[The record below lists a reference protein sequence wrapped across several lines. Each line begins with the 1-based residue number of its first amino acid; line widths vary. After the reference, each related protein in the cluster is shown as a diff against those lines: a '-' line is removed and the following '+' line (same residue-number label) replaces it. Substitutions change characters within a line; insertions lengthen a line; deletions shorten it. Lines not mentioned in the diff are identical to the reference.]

1 MWKLVIEDDEG
12 KRTVVPLTRD
22 DYTIG
27 RQEGNTI
34 RLTERNVSREHGR
47 IKRRRA
53 DGRPPPVPGSPPP
66 VPNSSN
72 SSNGSAKDNF
82 VLEDRSSYNGLFV
95 NGLRVA
101 HTQDLQHGDLIQI
114 GDYRIV
120 LQDDAAASIETAAI
134 PVTTD
139 PGGIDVKATVPMAA
153 AFRGQDLTERP
164 SRFVMLVGPTPGVE
178 YPLDRERMTIGRAED
193 SSISVN
199 HNSVSRLHCEVHA
212 LGDGRYEIVD
222 KGSSNGVRVNAVEL
236 KRSIIEAGDVIE
248 LGDVRFK
255 FVGAGQVFVP
265 GPNESQQLTAISDRE
280 AELADPRRKSWG
292 GYALPIVGAGL
303 VGALIILAF
312 VYVLRTRA
320 NADNTPPNGNITVPN
335 DTALAEQSLM
345 KDAAARCST
354 DECDA
359 SFQQI
364 SGLPDKSLWRDTKEF
379 REIEAKFA
387 DSMIKKA
394 EAAPDIAAK
403 KALLTRAAAV
413 RTLDDA
419 RRAKINAD
427 LAVLEQPSA
436 TPNQLPTA
444 VPSSSE
450 RPTPPQV
457 ATAPS
462 GTVRPTTP
470 AHPPTATPTATPV
483 VTPTSTGPKAPLPS
497 ALERARIAS
506 LENRPGEVRQILG
519 PRVSSGHA
527 SADEVNLVRAAC
539 RALGDKACT
548 EDIKA
553 KYQSAPQ

>member
-47 IKRRRA
+47 IKRKRL
-53 DGRPPPVPGSPPP
+53 DGGRPPPVPT
-66 VPNSSN
+66 
-72 SSNGSAKDNF
+72 NGNGAKDNF

-120 LQDDAAASIETAAI
+120 LQDDAASAIETAAI
-134 PVTTD
+134 PVTTTE
-139 PGGIDVKATVPMAA
+139 PGHDVKATIPMAA
-153 AFRGQDLTERP
+153 AFRGQDLTDRP

-178 YPLDRERMTIGRAED
+178 YPLERERMTIGRAED

-280 AELADPRRKSWG
+280 AELADPRRKGWG
-292 GYALPIVGAGL
+292 GYAVPIVGAGV

-312 VYVLRTRA
+312 VWVLRARA
-320 NADNTPPNGNITVPN
+320 ADVTPGTITTTP
-335 DTALAEQSLM
+335 DTEQALVTEAKKSCTA
-345 KDAAARCST
+345 D
-354 DECDA
+354 DCDVA
-359 SFQQI
+359 YQQI
-364 SGLPDKSLWRDTKEF
+364 STLPEKSPWRGHKDF
-379 REIEAKFA
+379 REIENTWA
-387 DSMIKKA
+387 DSMFKKA
-394 EAAPDIAAK
+394 AAASDVTVK
-403 KALLTRAAAV
+403 RALLAKVGAAT
-413 RTLDDA
+413 TLDEA
-419 RRAKINAD
+419 HRAKLTSA
-427 LAVLEQPSA
+427 LAELDQPSA
-436 TPNQLPTA
+436 TPSQLPVAISSPPATTA
-444 VPSSSE
+444 I
-450 RPTPPQV
+450 PTPV
-457 ATAPS
+457 VTAPA
-462 GTVRPTTP
+462 P
-470 AHPPTATPTATPV
+470 ATPQPRNPPSHSTTAATGVTTATPV
-483 VTPTSTGPKAPLPS
+483 ATPPPTTAKPAGPSVLDK
-497 ALERARIAS
+497 ALEAAAEGR
-506 LENRPGEVRQILG
+506 
-519 PRVSSGHA
+519 
-527 SADEVNLVRAAC
+527 SADVRRLLEAKVRAGHGTPQEILLVRKAC
-539 RALGDKACT
+539 SSPFDKACV

-553 KYQSAPQ
+553 KYP

>member
-47 IKRRRA
+47 IKRRRH
-53 DGRPPPVPGSPPP
+53 DGARPPTPATHAHAHQ
-66 VPNSSN
+66 
-72 SSNGSAKDNF
+72 SNGKDNF

-120 LQDDAAASIETAAI
+120 LQDDAASAIETAAI

-139 PGGIDVKATVPMAA
+139 THDIKATIPMAA

-292 GYALPIVGAGL
+292 GYALPIVGAGI
-303 VGALIILAF
+303 VGAVIILA
-312 VYVLRTRA
+312 VAYVLESRNGRP
-320 NADNTPPNGNITVPN
+320 NNGNISPTP
-335 DTALAEQSLM
+335 DAEQQILN
-345 KDAAARCST
+345 DAKKSCT
-354 DECDA
+354 PDDCDVGYA
-359 SFQQI
+359 KAQELGES
-364 SGLPDKSLWRDTKEF
+364 SPWRGRKEY
-379 REIEAKFA
+379 REIEAMWA
-387 DSMIKKA
+387 DAQFKKVD
-394 EAAPDIAAK
+394 AATDIAVKRSILDRLSKVQSLDSERRA
-403 KALLTRAAAV
+403 RAATA
-413 RTLDDA
+413 
-419 RRAKINAD
+419 
-427 LAVLEQPSA
+427 LAVLVDEPAA
-436 TPNQLPTA
+436 TPSTLPVAT
-444 VPSSSE
+444 
-450 RPTPPQV
+450 TPPANTNPSTV
-457 ATAPS
+457 VTAPPP
-462 GTVRPTTP
+462 PTTATTKP
-470 AHPPTATPTATPV
+470 PPPGGHTGGTAPPPTTTTAATPKPPATNIV
-483 VTPTSTGPKAPLPS
+483 D
-497 ALERARIAS
+497 RARQAG
-506 LENRPGEVRQILG
+506 LDQKYGEVRALLG
-519 PRVSSGHA
+519 DRVRGGHA
-527 SADEVNLVRAAC
+527 GAEEVRLVKEAC
-539 RALGDKACT
+539 KALKDQSCVD
-548 EDIKA
+548 DIKS
-553 KYQSAPQ
+553 KYPQ

>member
-47 IKRRRA
+47 IRRRRQ
-53 DGRPPPVPGSPPP
+53 G
-66 VPNSSN
+66 PNGAGTKPSD
-72 SSNGSAKDNF
+72 AF
-82 VLEDRSSYNGLFV
+82 VLEDRQSYNGLFV

-120 LQDDAAASIETAAI
+120 LQDDAASAVETAVI
-134 PVTTD
+134 PITTTEPD
-139 PGGIDVKATVPMAA
+139 AKATIPMAA

-193 SSISVN
+193 ASISVN

-280 AELADPRRKSWG
+280 AELADPKRRSWG
-292 GYALPIVGAGL
+292 GYALPIFGAGVVGAI
-303 VGALIILAF
+303 IILAF
-312 VYVLRTRA
+312 VWVLRARA
-320 NADNTPPNGNITVPN
+320 NADQPQNNITTTT
-335 DTALAEQSLM
+335 DSEQALLLEAKQTCTVDDCDAAYLQVSQLPERSPWRDSAEFRAIEATWADSLM
-345 KDAAARCST
+345 KRAR
-354 DECDA
+354 
-359 SFQQI
+359 
-364 SGLPDKSLWRDTKEF
+364 G
-379 REIEAKFA
+379 EIDVAQKR
-387 DSMIKKA
+387 
-394 EAAPDIAAK
+394 
-403 KALLTRAAAV
+403 ALLTKVASTKSLDDFRRRQANAEIAALDSPSPTPSMLPTVTKDAGATPSAVVVAPPPTRNPQPHATITSASATAATTPPTTAPPPKPPSAGSALDRARTAALEGRSGEV
-413 RTLDDA
+413 RTLLE
-419 RRAKINAD
+419 AK
-427 LAVLEQPSA
+427 
-436 TPNQLPTA
+436 
-444 VPSSSE
+444 
-450 RPTPPQV
+450 
-457 ATAPS
+457 
-462 GTVRPTTP
+462 
-470 AHPPTATPTATPV
+470 
-483 VTPTSTGPKAPLPS
+483 
-497 ALERARIAS
+497 
-506 LENRPGEVRQILG
+506 
-519 PRVSSGHA
+519 
-527 SADEVNLVRAAC
+527 VRAGHGSVEEIRLVKGAC
-539 RALGDKACT
+539 QAQSDMGCIA
-548 EDIKA
+548 DINKT
-553 KYQSAPQ
+553 YNH

>member
-53 DGRPPPVPGSPPP
+53 NGAPPVAG
-66 VPNSSN
+66 
-72 SSNGSAKDNF
+72 NGAKDNF

-101 HTQDLQHGDLIQI
+101 HAQDLQHGDLIQI

-120 LQDDAAASIETAAI
+120 LQDDAASAIETAAI
-134 PVTTD
+134 PVTSTD
-139 PGGIDVKATVPMAA
+139 PGHDVKATIPMAA

-178 YPLDRERMTIGRAED
+178 YPLERERMTIGRAED

-292 GYALPIVGAGL
+292 GYAFPIIGAGV
-303 VGALIILAF
+303 VGALIILA
-312 VYVLRTRA
+312 VVWVLRARA
-320 NADNTPPNGNITVPN
+320 NPDTPTVGNITTTPDVEQALVTEAKKSC
-335 DTALAEQSLM
+335 TA
-345 KDAAARCST
+345 
-354 DECDA
+354 DECDVA
-359 SFQQI
+359 YQQI
-364 SGLPDKSLWRDTKEF
+364 STLAEKSPWRDHKDF
-379 REIEAKFA
+379 RDIENTWA
-387 DSMIKKA
+387 DSVFKKV
-394 EAAPDIAAK
+394 AAATDASVK
-403 KALLTRAAAV
+403 RSLLTKVGAA
-413 RTLDDA
+413 RTLDET
-419 RRAKINAD
+419 RKAKLAAALAD
-427 LAVLEQPSA
+427 LDSPSA
-436 TPNQLPTA
+436 TPSQLPVATTPTTTVTA
-444 VPSSSE
+444 PAPTAPVTIT
-450 RPTPPQV
+450 PTPTV
-457 ATAPS
+457 A
-462 GTVRPTTP
+462 VRPPPTHTT
-470 AHPPTATPTATPV
+470 ATATPTVT
-483 VTPTSTGPKAPLPS
+483 TPTTTAPATTPKPS
-497 ALERARIAS
+497 GQSLLDKANEAAAEGRSADVRRLLEGKVRAGHGS
-506 LENRPGEVRQILG
+506 PEEVR
-519 PRVSSGHA
+519 
-527 SADEVNLVRAAC
+527 LVR
-539 RALGDKACT
+539 KACSVPFDKQCV

-553 KYQSAPQ
+553 KYP

>member
-47 IKRRRA
+47 IKRK
-53 DGRPPPVPGSPPP
+53 RPNGAPPVPSG
-66 VPNSSN
+66 
-72 SSNGSAKDNF
+72 NGAKDNF

-120 LQDDAAASIETAAI
+120 LQDDAASSIETAAI
-134 PVTTD
+134 PVTQTE
-139 PGGIDVKATVPMAA
+139 PGLDIKATIPMAA

-255 FVGAGQVFVP
+255 FVGAGQIFVP
-265 GPNESQQLTAISDRE
+265 GPNESQQLTAISDRD

-292 GYALPIVGAGL
+292 GYALPIVGAGV

-320 NADNTPPNGNITVPN
+320 NADTPPNGNITTPTDN
-335 DTALAEQSLM
+335 DQALVMEAKRS
-345 KDAAARCST
+345 CTT
-354 DECDA
+354 DECDVA
-359 SFQQI
+359 YAQVST
-364 SGLPDKSLWRDTKEF
+364 LPDKSPWRDSIDF
-379 REIEAKFA
+379 RQIESLWAE
-387 DSMIKKA
+387 SMMKKA
-394 EAAPDIAAK
+394 RAEAEPAQKRSILTKIGNAK
-403 KALLTRAAAV
+403 
-413 RTLDDA
+413 TLDESH
-419 RRAKINAD
+419 KKQ
-427 LAVLEQPSA
+427 LAMELAALDQPPS
-436 TPNQLPTA
+436 TPSQLPTA
-444 VPSSSE
+444 ARDPIAPPSAVIA
-450 RPTPPQV
+450 PTPTPKV
-457 ATAPS
+457 TPTAHPTANPTPTGS
-462 GTVRPTTP
+462 PTTP
-470 AHPPTATPTATPV
+470 ATAPPKPAGQ
-483 VTPTSTGPKAPLPS
+483 SNLEKAYQASKEGRPQDVRTL
-497 ALERARIAS
+497 LESKVRGS
-506 LENRPGEVRQILG
+506 KGNPEEVR
-519 PRVSSGHA
+519 
-527 SADEVNLVRAAC
+527 LVKEAC
-539 RALGDKACT
+539 KAMGDTVCRD
-548 EDIKA
+548 DIKQ
-553 KYQSAPQ
+553 KYP

>member
-47 IKRRRA
+47 IRRR
-53 DGRPPPVPGSPPP
+53 R
-66 VPNSSN
+66 
-72 SSNGSAKDNF
+72 SNGAGANGANGGSARERDLF
-82 VLEDRSSYNGLFV
+82 VLEDRQSYNGLFV

-120 LQDDAAASIETAAI
+120 LQDDAASAVETAAI
-134 PVTTD
+134 PVTTADIPD
-139 PGGIDVKATVPMAA
+139 PKATIPMAH

-193 SSISVN
+193 ASISIN

-280 AELADPRRKSWG
+280 AELVDPSRRSWG
-292 GYALPIVGAGL
+292 GYALPILGAGF
-303 VGALIILAF
+303 VGALIILGF
-312 VYVLRTRA
+312 VWFLRARA
-320 NADNTPPNGNITVPN
+320 NDNPNGNITQPADN
-335 DTALAEQSLM
+335 DQQAVAEARKSCTADDCEAYFHLAE
-345 KDAAARCST
+345 K
-354 DECDA
+354 
-359 SFQQI
+359 
-364 SGLPDKSLWRDTKEF
+364 LPGGSPWRETPEF
-379 REIEAKFA
+379 RQVEGTWVEYT
-387 DSMIKKA
+387 IKKA
-394 EAAPDIAAK
+394 KGQADSTTRRSILLKAVGTPLIAEGSKKRLDEEIAGLDQALATPGQLPSVTAPVPTAS
-403 KALLTRAAAV
+403 TP
-413 RTLDDA
+413 
-419 RRAKINAD
+419 
-427 LAVLEQPSA
+427 PSA
-436 TPNQLPTA
+436 SAT
-444 VPSSSE
+444 
-450 RPTPPQV
+450 V
-457 ATAPS
+457 ARKDP
-462 GTVRPTTP
+462 P
-470 AHPPTATPTATPV
+470 AHPPTASAPGATTAAPV
-483 VTPTSTGPKAPLPS
+483 ATSPAS
-497 ALERARIAS
+497 ATKPAGGNPIERARELA
-506 LENRPGEVRQILG
+506 LANPPQYAKVRELLLPLARGGRLG
-519 PRVSSGHA
+519 GDDLRMLREA
-527 SADEVNLVRAAC
+527 CVRT
-539 RALGDKACT
+539 GDKACV
-548 EDIKA
+548 EEFKP
-553 KYQSAPQ
+553 K

>member
-47 IKRRRA
+47 IKRKRNGA
-53 DGRPPPVPGSPPP
+53 PPAPP
-66 VPNSSN
+66 SAT
-72 SSNGSAKDNF
+72 NGHGKDNF

-120 LQDDAAASIETAAI
+120 LQDDAAAAVETAAI
-134 PVTTD
+134 PITTTE
-139 PGGIDVKATVPMAA
+139 PGHDAKATIPMAA
-153 AFRGQDLTERP
+153 SFRGQDLTDRP

-193 SSISVN
+193 ASISVN

-280 AELADPRRKSWG
+280 AELADPRRKGWG
-292 GYALPIVGAGL
+292 GYALPIVGAGV
-303 VGALIILAF
+303 VGALIIIGVVFLLKSRGN
-312 VYVLRTRA
+312 VE
-320 NADNTPPNGNITVPN
+320 TPPGGNITTTP
-335 DTALAEQSLM
+335 DTDQAIVAEAKRTCTS
-345 KDAAARCST
+345 D
-354 DECDA
+354 DCDA
-359 SFQQI
+359 GYQAI
-364 SGLPDKSLWRDTKEF
+364 SGLPEKSPWRGHKDF
-379 REIEAKFA
+379 REIENTWA
-387 DSMIKKA
+387 DSMFK
-394 EAAPDIAAK
+394 
-403 KALLTRAAAV
+403 RAAAATDLAV
-413 RTLDDA
+413 KRSLLAKVGAATTLDEA
-419 RRAKINAD
+419 RRAK
-427 LAVLEQPSA
+427 LAAALSELDQPAA
-436 TPNQLPTA
+436 TPSQLPVATA
-444 VPSSSE
+444 PAPGTSAPIAAV
-450 RPTPPQV
+450 TPP

-462 GTVRPTTP
+462 GTRPPPTHPTATAATTP
-470 AHPPTATPTATPV
+470 ASGQSLLEKATEAA
-483 VTPTSTGPKAPLPS
+483 GEGRS
-497 ALERARIAS
+497 ADVRRYLEAKVRAGHGS
-506 LENRPGEVRQILG
+506 PEEVR
-519 PRVSSGHA
+519 
-527 SADEVNLVRAAC
+527 LVRKAC
-539 RALGDKACT
+539 SSPFDKACV
-548 EDIKA
+548 EDIKS
-553 KYQSAPQ
+553 KYPQ